1 MWCCCRYFLTANL
14 WKSSLLMERK
24 KYSCLATLNPSQCC
38 PEWKHF
44 FLRQMHISHWFCV
57 KTNKKYS
64 VSYQT
69 NKGMNSVVYTVRRGS
84 WNPSVWL
91 LTSHELH
98 LLLHGIAWCKIT
110 ALALACRWMEL
121 TAVTAAPAAH
131 QGVLLLPR
139 CCHEVFHIS
148 ELCQC
153 IS

>member
-44 FLRQMHISHWFCV
+44 FLLQMHISHWFCV
-57 KTNKKYS
+57 KKNKKYS

-69 NKGMNSVVYTVRRGS
+69 NKGMNSVVYTVRWGS
-84 WNPSVWL
+84 WKPSVWS

-110 ALALACRWMEL
+110 ALALAAGEWSSQQWL
-121 TAVTAAPAAH
+121 QP
-131 QGVLLLPR
+131 LLLIR
-139 CCHEVFHIS
+139 GFCCFPGAAMKCFTSQSCVNA
-148 ELCQC
+148 
-153 IS
+153 